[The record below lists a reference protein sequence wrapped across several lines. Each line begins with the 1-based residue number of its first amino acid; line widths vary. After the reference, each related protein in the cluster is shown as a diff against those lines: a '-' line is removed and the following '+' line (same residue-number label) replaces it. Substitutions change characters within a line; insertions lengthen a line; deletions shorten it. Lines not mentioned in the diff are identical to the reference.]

1 MGKEEEEDM
10 SDCIFCKIVVGDIRA
25 DVVYSDDQ
33 VVAFRDI
40 NPQAPVHVLVVP
52 RRHMESIFDL
62 EEGDGDLLWAV
73 FRAIREVAEREGIAE
88 RGVRVV
94 TNVREEAG
102 QSVFHLHFH
111 VLGGRRMAWPPG

>member
-1 MGKEEEEDM
+1 M